1 MNKYMPFY
9 VPYSATGFALKQ
21 LLAVN
26 ILELKIVTTVIGEV
40 GKFFFKYVP

>member
-1 MNKYMPFY
+1 MPFY

-26 ILELKIVTTVIGEV
+26 ILELKIVTTVMVKWGN
-40 GKFFFKYVP
+40 FFFKYVP